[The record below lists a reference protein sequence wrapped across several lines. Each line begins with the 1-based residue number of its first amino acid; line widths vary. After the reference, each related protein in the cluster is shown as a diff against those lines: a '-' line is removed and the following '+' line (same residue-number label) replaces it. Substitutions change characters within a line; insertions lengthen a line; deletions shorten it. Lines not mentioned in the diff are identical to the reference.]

1 MSHLSSVSVTNM
13 SSAADSKTKKT
24 VKKVVAESAP
34 APVAAPAPAPAAAPA
49 EKKVRAKKAAP
60 ETSTPA
66 KVEAVVPT
74 VSAPEV
80 PAAGVTEVTLPAEQR
95 LTAVAERLRT
105 LQTHVATDLKE
116 IAKELLAAVKSVQR
130 EIKDSKRRKRSKRP
144 EDMTPEEKA
153 AWEARKANNAFLKPR
168 ALSGELCAF
177 MRIPAGSQRSQVEV
191 TKFVSTYVKEHNCF
205 DPANKRRILPD
216 AALSKLLKV
225 TDKDTVTY
233 LNLQSF
239 LKAHLIK
246 A

>member
-1 MSHLSSVSVTNM
+1 M
-13 SSAADSKTKKT
+13 SSAADAKTKKTT

-60 ETSTPA
+60 ETPA

-74 VSAPEV
+74 VTAPEV
-80 PAAGVTEVTLPAEQR
+80 VPAGVTEVSVSADQR
-95 LTAVAERLRT
+95 LTAVAERLRGVQST
-105 LQTHVATDLKE
+105 LTTELKE
-116 IAKELLAAVKSVQR
+116 IAKDLLAAVKVAQR
-130 EIKDSKRRKRSKRP
+130 EIKDSKKRKRSKRP

-191 TKFVSTYVKEHNCF
+191 TKFVSAYVKEHNCF